1 MDILDADDKP
11 LFSKRLNKKQ
21 ERDIV
26 QFVPFRLF
34 KNDPLKLAKETLE
47 EVPRQ
52 FISFMSSKGIYPNIE
67 GIDSFKA
74 APAGWNNGGVN
85 FH

>member
-1 MDILDADDKP
+1 M
-11 LFSKRLNKKQ
+11 
-21 ERDIV
+21 
-26 QFVPFRLF
+26 
-34 KNDPLKLAKETLE
+34 KLAKETLE

-52 FISFMSSKGIYPNIE
+52 FISFMSSKGIYPNIQ

-74 APAGWNNGGVN
+74 APAGWNQKGQD

>member
-1 MDILDADDKP
+1 M
-11 LFSKRLNKKQ
+11 
-21 ERDIV
+21 
-26 QFVPFRLF
+26 
-34 KNDPLKLAKETLE
+34 KLAKETLE

-74 APAGWNNGGVN
+74 APVGWNQKG
-85 FH
+85 